1 MKVLGAAAR
10 AGALATA
17 VLAVAGGAGA
27 GVAGAA
33 ANGNAPAAHGV
44 VTEVNGS
51 TAPGTCGTT
60 GGTGSFVV
68 TDTKNTTPPTTVVT
82 TVNVTAATT
91 FLEHKV
97 TSPSFA
103 NLCVGDKAVAV
114 GNAAAGTLAANA
126 VTISLPPTVHLYGM
140 VTSVNGVTTAGTCGT
155 AGASGSFGLSTVT
168 GTTTVDT
175 TVAVDASTAFTLKGV
190 ASPSFANACVGYR
203 ATAVGAESGGTITA
217 TDVALKAPKAPKPL
231 HVAGVVTSIGG
242 VTTPGTCGVAGNAGT
257 FTIQSTNS
265 ATTPPTVTN
274 WTVNVTAGTAYS
286 AKKVASATFANVC
299 VGGKTV
305 SLGVTVSGALDAVAV
320 AAWAPKA

>member
-33 ANGNAPAAHGV
+33 SHGNAPAAHGV

-51 TAPGTCGTT
+51 TAPGTCGTA

-114 GNAAAGTLAANA
+114 GNAAAGTLAASA
-126 VTISLPPTVHLYGM
+126 VTISLPPKVHLDGK
-140 VTSVNGVTTAGTCGT
+140 VTSVNGVTTSGTCGT
-155 AGASGSFGLSTVT
+155 AGATGSFGLSTVT

-190 ASPSFANACVGYR
+190 SSPSFANVCVGYR
-203 ATAVGAESGGTITA
+203 AKAEGSESSGTVTA
-217 TDVALKAPKAPKPL
+217 TKVDLKAPKAPKPL

-242 VTTPGTCGVAGNAGT
+242 VSTPGTCGVAGNAGT
-257 FTIQSTNS
+257 FTIQSTK
-265 ATTPPTVTN
+265 PPTVTN
-274 WTVNVTAGTAYS
+274 WTVNVTAGTAFS

-299 VGGKTV
+299 VGGKTE
-305 SLGVTVSGALDAVAV
+305 SLGVTVNGALDAVAV